1 MTTNLLRSGWSDL
14 DSAELLFILLEIIG
28 KPGQYSGRETNPTS
42 FHLPLAGAACRVK
55 LTFADSKQLVA
66 IEPGPAFDA
75 MQWEQVV
82 KEIEATGP
90 IKAGRDCSFSGY
102 RVPGSWRGE
111 RSGVQI
117 LPPPADCATCSL

>member
-1 MTTNLLRSGWSDL
+1 
-14 DSAELLFILLEIIG
+14 
-28 KPGQYSGRETNPTS
+28 
-42 FHLPLAGAACRVK
+42 
-55 LTFADSKQLVA
+55 
-66 IEPGPAFDA
+66 

-111 RSGVQI
+111 RSTCN
-117 LPPPADCATCSL
+117 PATPGGRATCSL